1 MKVNLANIKQNF
13 LLIISIIICAF
24 LVFYNLGDIE
34 FWGEDEGNALLNASR
49 FIIGFLKDSQANKT
63 ALYSFSAL
71 KMVVMVIVP
80 FIPIFGVCELASRVP
95 NAVMTFIT
103 LFVIFKIGSLFLNK
117 RNSGLLALFF
127 AVSGATGIFKSSLGI
142 GIYLFF
148 MLLGFYM
155 IEKFLYNDFYENKQ
169 KSIDFQLGLIFITIS
184 MMFVLDAY
192 FYIPFF
198 ILLIIKNIKRI
209 GLKRLLLSLII
220 PVILF
225 ISFFYLEFILER
237 KLNTLSYSTY
247 DHIMSRRGG
256 INFTFNIRP
265 LILGYIHN
273 YSIYIVALFFIS
285 IIILIILRLK
295 KIIKIP
301 GTLTRV
307 FLLFLLPG
315 IFWFFLSTE
324 ECGHLMHSY
333 PVLLLTIIYSYGS
346 ITDFLKGRNPVKIKV
361 GIRKGLLVSM
371 NVFIV
376 LVLLMSFYHT
386 FILFNDLSLDKNKY
400 IGIYLPYRV
409 PCGSATGRKIGMKS
423 IAYLLRQEKRSEE
436 ILVSD
441 KGGAFSFIYMGGNI
455 APLSS
460 IDAIGLIRNGR
471 DIYKEFKIRYVGIS
485 ADFEDYNYIKL
496 MEEKGYN
503 KIIVKHKGKDIYY
516 VYDLL
521 ARGKLSR
528 VIDRDQY
535 DKEYMEKYSNLYD
548 ALPVYF

>member
-24 LVFYNLGDIE
+24 LVFYNLGNIE

-49 FIIGFLKDSQANKT
+49 FIIGFLTDNQANKT

-71 KMVVMVIVP
+71 KMVVMVVVP
-80 FIPIFGVCELASRVP
+80 FIPIFGVCELASRAP
-95 NAVMTFIT
+95 NAIATFIT
-103 LFVIFKIGSLFLNK
+103 LFVIFKIGLLFLNK
-117 RNSGLLALFF
+117 KNSSILALLF

-209 GLKRLLLSLII
+209 GLKRLFLSLII

-237 KLNTLSYSTY
+237 KLNTLPYSTY
-247 DHIMSRRGG
+247 DHIMARRGG
-256 INFTFNIRP
+256 ITITFNIKS
-265 LILGYIHN
+265 LLLGYINN
-273 YSIYIVALFFIS
+273 YSIYIVVLFSIS

-301 GTLTRV
+301 GTLTRI

-315 IFWFFLSTE
+315 IFWFFFSKE

-333 PVLLLTIIYSYGS
+333 PVVLLTIIYAYES
-346 ITDFLKGRNPVKIKV
+346 ITDFLKSRNLSKI
-361 GIRKGLLVSM
+361 GIKKMFLISI
-371 NVFIV
+371 NVFMV
-376 LVLLMSFYHT
+376 LIILMSFYHT
-386 FILFNDLSLDKNKY
+386 FIVFNDLSLDKKKY

-423 IAYLLRQEKRSEE
+423 VAYLLRQEKRPEE

-455 APLSS
+455 APFSS
-460 IDAIGLIRNGR
+460 IDAIGLIRDGR
-471 DIYKEFKIRYVGIS
+471 DIYEEFKIRYIGIS
-485 ADFEDYNYIKL
+485 TDFKDYNYIKL
-496 MEEKGYN
+496 MEDKGYN
-503 KIIVKHKGKDIYY
+503 KIIVRYKKKDIYY

-521 ARGKLSR
+521 EQDKLSR

-535 DKEYMEKYSNLYD
+535 DKEYMEKYSNIYD